1 MRLSPS
7 RERLTEFLRGIPMST
22 SIACEDETCAAGNDD
37 APAASIATGMLGV
50 GIVPFVD
57 RKRARTERDQPR
69 QGDPRRDYEDLVDL
83 VRTEMAEPS
92 R

>member
-1 MRLSPS
+1 
-7 RERLTEFLRGIPMST
+7 MSM
-22 SIACEDETCAAGNDD
+22 SIAGEDRTRVPAGNDD
-37 APAASIATGMLGV
+37 APAASITTGMLGV

-57 RKRARTERDQPR
+57 RKRDRSGRERGQQDDPR
-69 QGDPRRDYEDLVDL
+69 QDYDDLVGR